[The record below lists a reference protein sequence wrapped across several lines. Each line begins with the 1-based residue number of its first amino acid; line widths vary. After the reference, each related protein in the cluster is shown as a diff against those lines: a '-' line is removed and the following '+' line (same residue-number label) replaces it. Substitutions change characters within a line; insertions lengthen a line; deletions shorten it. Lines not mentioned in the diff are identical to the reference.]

1 MLWGSII
8 FHPKLAARIFADL
21 RHFQRHLLWGFP
33 MGSSWWDEDPRL
45 RHYGRTTTPDVFF
58 ECAPGSSS
66 PEPQNSS
73 PWHLEG
79 ESLETQNTFQK
90 LIGKDG
96 ISNLSPL
103 SHHTLSTETELI
115 PTSHKRPTG
124 QQLSLEP
131 GLSSFPWI
139 TQCHLV
145 GGIPTPLQNM
155 TNRQLGLWHSK
166 LNGKH
171 KIPWFQTTNQ
181 ILWFSY
187 GFPMVFLWFSYGFP
201 MVFLWFPWFQ
211 SPPLSTSCI
220 YHPYFDHVG
229 PCWTH
234 GGRFLI
240 MVVNDHGWTNKPWL
254 STRKWRQN
262 GWWSFG
268 IVWGH
273 DFRNTDFTMN

>member
-1 MLWGSII
+1 MRIPGYGTTVAPPLPM
-8 FHPKLAARIFADL
+8 FFLNAHLAQVHRSHKTR
-21 RHFQRHLLWGFP
+21 RHGTWRERVW
-33 MGSSWWDEDPRL
+33 RL
-45 RHYGRTTTPDVFF
+45 KH
-58 ECAPGSSS
+58 
-66 PEPQNSS
+66 
-73 PWHLEG
+73 
-79 ESLETQNTFQK
+79 TFQK

-187 GFPMVFLWFSYGFP
+187 GFPMVFLWF
-201 MVFLWFPWFQ
+201 PWFQ
-211 SPPLSTSCI
+211 SPPISTSCI

-240 MVVNDHGWTNKPWL
+240 MVVNNHGWTNKPWL

-273 DFRNTDFTMN
+273 DFRTTDVTMN